1 MLENPVPRINKMKR
15 HKNPNLAGLIQELKK
30 LSIEKKVK
38 LWKRIA
44 TDLEKPTRNRR
55 IVNICK
61 INKYA
66 KPNETVIVPGKVLGV
81 GELDR
86 KISIAAYNFSE
97 EALGK
102 IKAKGEALTI
112 QELMQKN
119 PKASKVRII
128 G

>member
-1 MLENPVPRINKMKR
+1 MKR
-15 HKNPNLAGLIQELKK
+15 HKNPELASLIQELKR

-55 IVNICK
+55 IVNIYK
-61 INKYA
+61 INKHA
-66 KPNETVIVPGKVLGV
+66 KPDETVIVPGKVLGV
-81 GELDR
+81 GELHK
-86 KISIAAYNFSE
+86 KISIAAYNYSE
-97 EALGK
+97 EALKK

-119 PKASKVRII
+119 PSAKKVRII